1 MTEPTQ
7 ISEINHHVARIERAL
22 SESPSGPLRSRPWW
36 CPVCGAP
43 RPYGVTCDGDC
54 KVASIRRQRAEGLAP
69 SYATI
74 PPMFRETTFESIGER
89 TAQRARDHAKAVT
102 DALDTT
108 PRVILSGPPGCG
120 KTSLAACMLRR
131 IIDRALE
138 PEATIEQWR
147 RASSIL
153 FVDAHELAGARAA
166 APLGSEA
173 PLVKRA
179 FGVSVLVIDEL
190 GGEPANV
197 PRNAIPD
204 VLHKRHK
211 DPSRWTI
218 VTTGLTTNALADVYG
233 GGIVRRL
240 FEGAA
245 VINPKAPCS

>member
-1 MTEPTQ
+1 MTDPTQ
-7 ISEINHHVARIERAL
+7 LSDTAVHLRRLEQAL
-22 SESPSGPLRSRPWW
+22 SATPSGPPPSRPWW
-36 CPVCGAP
+36 CPVCGDP
-43 RPYGVTCDGDC
+43 RPYGVTCEPC
-54 KVASIRRQRAEGLAP
+54 KPKAARAQRQEGLRA

-74 PPMFRETTFESIGER
+74 PPMFRETTFENVG
-89 TAQRARDHAKAVT
+89 ARVRKGALDHARAAT
-102 DALDTT
+102 DALEAT

-120 KTSLAACMLRR
+120 KTSLASCMLRR
-131 IIDRALE
+131 LIDRALE
-138 PEATIEQWR
+138 PDATIEHWR

-153 FVDAHELAGARAA
+153 FVDAHDLAGARAA

-190 GGEPANV
+190 GGEPEKI

-218 VTTGLTTNALADVYG
+218 VTTGLATSVLADLYG

-245 VINPKAPCS
+245 VIKPAELF